1 MTQNSPRVVH
11 DVPDASFPDWY
22 PSSPVVTAGPFAFT
36 ASMSATDFDNGGLAE
51 AAQVEPGLPLH
62 RGHPVKKQV
71 REVYRRLD
79 SALTVAG
86 SSLEQGVCINQW
98 QPTFHTDGHLEPGW
112 TPRYQTHW
120 EDWRFVAHSYIQ
132 GRDEFLLSDRP
143 ASCLLPVERLVA
155 TDTHVEIQLI
165 SLLDGSGIE
174 KRAYAHDVHSPLG
187 GYSVGVESGPYL
199 FSAGFIPTD
208 FESGLHPNARV
219 PQHIWYGNQVA
230 AETDETLR
238 QIRITM
244 EAAGGD
250 WRDVIKVVIYLTP
263 EGVRQLPAID
273 EVWARH
279 WPTDPPARTVVPVS
293 GIGGVKGGNVE
304 IYVVVAR
311 PGHGGDRHIIRT
323 DNALAPI
330 GHQAQ
335 AVRSGPLLFLSAQL
349 GRTASGAPDG
359 AFARSLPHT
368 RRHIVDQVRR
378 IHEDV
383 AAICEAAG
391 TSIENAVR
399 ADLFLSDLEDLPTV
413 FQAWPEPFTNGL
425 PAAGF
430 YEVPR
435 DFQEVPGCALSVDL
449 IVHIPEQ

>member
-1 MTQNSPRVVH
+1 MTKNSPRVVH

-62 RGHPVKKQV
+62 SGHPVKKQV

-79 SALTVAG
+79 SALTAAG

-165 SLLDGSGIE
+165 SLLDDSGIE

-244 EAAGGD
+244 EAAGGE

-279 WPTDPPARTVVPVS
+279 WPTDPPARTIVPVS

-304 IYVVVAR
+304 IYVIVAR

-335 AVRSGPLLFLSAQL
+335 AVRSDSFLFLSTQL
-349 GRTASGAPDG
+349 GRTASGAPDS

-378 IHEDV
+378 IHDDV

-399 ADLFLSDLEDLPTV
+399 ADLFLSDLDDLSAV

-449 IVHIPEQ
+449 IVHIPEK